1 MVEGLCGLMER
12 IIVVMFALGAFWE
25 RCLVEV
31 MTVEYRVSKLV
42 VMVVTITA
50 GAMALVIR
58 LGDGMMVTARILG
71 DFDN

>member
-1 MVEGLCGLMER
+1 
-12 IIVVMFALGAFWE
+12 
-25 RCLVEV
+25 
-31 MTVEYRVSKLV
+31 MTVEYRVGKLV
-42 VMVVTITA
+42 VMVVIITA